1 MQQQNIRALTE
12 AQQKQRSCV
21 ESTQQQISEEKKVL
35 QKQSSIVNQDKIAV
49 QKELQELQ
57 PIIDEITEAIQSISK
72 NELMEL
78 AKIVHPT
85 RDM

>member
-1 MQQQNIRALTE
+1 M
-12 AQQKQRSCV
+12 
-21 ESTQQQISEEKKVL
+21 
-35 QKQSSIVNQDKIAV
+35 NQDKIAV

-57 PIIDEITEAIQSISK
+57 PVIDEITDAIQSISK

-85 RDM
+85 KDMQWVCGQVCLILSDATTITWT